1 MGKGLHYWKIF
12 LMCSFPIWFKYTVI
26 RSADNSNHKNGS
38 RPYHTAQTHFSCLC
52 PWLRFRKKL
61 GILAHPL
68 NARGM
73 AVRNL
78 TPVLGKGAW
87 VREREGGTYQPT
99 LNSTWASKR
108 ATTGAV
114 AALQPLTRERISP
127 SCLLCRTT
135 LMKPG
140 LWAFT
145 SSTYFCSFSFS
156 SSAAGKEG
164 GVSLARCKNLFFRRN
179 SLHTVLRILK

>member
-1 MGKGLHYWKIF
+1 MDLDHITQHKHVFPACARGYVWIF
-12 LMCSFPIWFKYTVI
+12 I
-26 RSADNSNHKNGS
+26 RKP
-38 RPYHTAQTHFSCLC
+38 RILTH
-52 PWLRFRKKL
+52 
-61 GILAHPL
+61 HL

-73 AVRNL
+73 AVSNL
-78 TPVLGKGAW
+78 TPVLGKGPW
-87 VREREGGTYQPT
+87 VRETERGTYQPT

-114 AALQPLTRERISP
+114 AALQPLTRDRISP

-145 SSTYFCSFSFS
+145 SSTYFCSFSLS
-156 SSAAGKEG
+156 SSAEGKQL
-164 GVSLARCKNLFFRRN
+164 GVSLTSRKNLFFQRN
-179 SLHTVLRILK
+179 RSSLHTVLRILK

>member
-1 MGKGLHYWKIF
+1 MDLDHITQHKHIF
-12 LMCSFPIWFKYTVI
+12 PACVH
-26 RSADNSNHKNGS
+26 DNVW
-38 RPYHTAQTHFSCLC
+38 TFT
-52 PWLRFRKKL
+52 KKL
-61 GILAHPL
+61 RILTHPL
-68 NARGM
+68 YARGM
-73 AVRNL
+73 PVSNL
-78 TPVLGKGAW
+78 TPVLGKGPW
-87 VREREGGTYQPT
+87 VRKMEGGTYHPT

-145 SSTYFCSFSFS
+145 PSTYFCSFSLS
-156 SSAAGKEG
+156 SSGEGKQL
-164 GVSLARCKNLFFRRN
+164 GVNVSAWQDVKICFCSMTGVAFAQL
-179 SLHTVLRILK
+179 LRILK